1 MSYETK
7 DITIDEVNYHINQ
20 AHKLRSEAV
29 YDAFS
34 HIGHS
39 GTTALS
45 TARDVL
51 SHIHLPKWNKMKADL
66 H

>member
-7 DITIDEVNYHINQ
+7 DISIDEVNYHINQ
-20 AHKLRSEAV
+20 AHKLRSEAIHN
-29 YDAFS
+29 AFS

-39 GTTALS
+39 GATALS
-45 TARDVL
+45 TARNVL
-51 SHIHLPKWNKMKADL
+51 SHIHLPKWGKMKPNL